1 MMSNIIKSLGGRKSA
16 MFVLTLL
23 ASVMLAIF
31 NKANTEIL
39 GLIDTLYLVYAGA
52 NVSAKKKQGVKEDG

>member
-1 MMSNIIKSLGGRKSA
+1 MSNIIKSLGGRKSS
-16 MFVLTLL
+16 MFILTLL
-23 ASVMLAIF
+23 ASILLAIF

-52 NVSAKKKQGVKEDG
+52 NVSAKKKGVSKDE

>member
-1 MMSNIIKSLGGRKSA
+1 MNNIIKSCGGRKSS
-16 MFVLTLL
+16 MFILTLL
-23 ASVMLAIF
+23 ASVTLAIF

-52 NVSAKKKQGVKEDG
+52 NVSAKKKAGKTDGQ

>member
-1 MMSNIIKSLGGRKSA
+1 MSNIIKACGGRTSS
-16 MFVLTLL
+16 MFILTLL
-23 ASVMLAIF
+23 ASVTLAIF

-52 NVSAKKKQGVKEDG
+52 NVSAKKKAGKTDEQ

>member
-1 MMSNIIKSLGGRKSA
+1 MSNIIKSLGGRKSF
-16 MFVLTLL
+16 MFILTLL
-23 ASVMLAIF
+23 ASVLLAIF

-52 NVSAKKKQGVKEDG
+52 NVSAKKKGVSKDE

>member
-1 MMSNIIKSLGGRKSA
+1 MNNLIKNLGGRKCS
-16 MFVLTLL
+16 MFILTLF
-23 ASVMLAIF
+23 ASVLLAIF

-52 NVSAKKKQGVKEDG
+52 NVSAKKKENKKNEQ

>member
-1 MMSNIIKSLGGRKSA
+1 MSNIIKSLGGRKSS
-16 MFVLTLL
+16 MFILTLL
-23 ASVMLAIF
+23 ASVLLAIF

-52 NVSAKKKQGVKEDG
+52 NVSAKKKGVSKDE

>member
-1 MMSNIIKSLGGRKSA
+1 MNNIIKSCGGRKSS
-16 MFVLTLL
+16 MFILTLL
-23 ASVMLAIF
+23 ASVTLAIF

-52 NVSAKKKQGVKEDG
+52 NVSAKKKAGKADGQ

>member
-1 MMSNIIKSLGGRKSA
+1 MNNIIKSCGGRKSS
-16 MFVLTLL
+16 MLIITLL
-23 ASVMLAIF
+23 ASVLLAIF

-52 NVSAKKKQGVKEDG
+52 NVSAKKKAGKTDGQ

>member
-1 MMSNIIKSLGGRKSA
+1 MMSNIIKSLGGRKSS
-16 MFVLTLL
+16 MFILTLL
-23 ASVMLAIF
+23 ASVLLAIF

-52 NVSAKKKQGVKEDG
+52 NVSAKKKGVSKDE

>member
-1 MMSNIIKSLGGRKSA
+1 MNNLIKSLGGRKSA

-39 GLIDTLYLVYAGA
+39 GLIDTLYLVYEGA